1 MAILKGH
8 YNFPICQMFTQILF
22 VYLTCFSSPNIITF
36 GLFSPLTTCKSY
48 VLKKALS
55 HIIGGILIG
64 TTDKGLPLKI

>member
-8 YNFPICQMFTQILF
+8 YNFPICQMFTQIFCLLNLF
-22 VYLTCFSSPNIITF
+22 QLSKYNYIWP
-36 GLFSPLTTCKSY
+36 FSPLTTCKSY